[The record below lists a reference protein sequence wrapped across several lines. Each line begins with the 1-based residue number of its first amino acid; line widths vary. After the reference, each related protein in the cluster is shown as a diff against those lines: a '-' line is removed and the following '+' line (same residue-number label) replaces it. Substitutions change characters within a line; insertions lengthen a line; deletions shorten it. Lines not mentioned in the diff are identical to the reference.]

1 MARGLSTLLV
11 LAAVL
16 LVSTGQEVTEL
27 GPEDSED
34 PGVQDA
40 QLAYDTA
47 DKVMQSRYLMS
58 SLRLPVQT
66 HASADAVA
74 SAASAALTAANEA
87 ANDAEVA
94 KEGAVKEQTDA
105 SAQVKEA

>member
-1 MARGLSTLLV
+1 M
-11 LAAVL
+11 
-16 LVSTGQEVTEL
+16 
-27 GPEDSED
+27 
-34 PGVQDA
+34 
-40 QLAYDTA
+40 
-47 DKVMQSRYLMS
+47 
-58 SLRLPVQT
+58 QT

-74 SAASAALTAANEA
+74 SAASAALTASNEA